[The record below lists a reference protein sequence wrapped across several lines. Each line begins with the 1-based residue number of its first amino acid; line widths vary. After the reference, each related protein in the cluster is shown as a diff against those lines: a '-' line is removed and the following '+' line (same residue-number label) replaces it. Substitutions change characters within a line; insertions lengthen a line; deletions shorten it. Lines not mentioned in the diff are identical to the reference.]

1 MTTDITSDLIRD
13 LSVKA
18 VEGFLNSKIPLSEG
32 IAKEASALNFNSEQ
46 VKRAVEA
53 TNCIAYLKMLGMSE
67 DRTFEFPIADYKQC
81 LAHMVMPEGAPE
93 ELVGSEFKEA
103 QASAPMEKVASPH
116 TQEMSNEEFLK
127 MLSKEAQQKFL
138 LTESSSNKVKL
149 DHLSGYSSILA
160 EKLIKQAQAV
170 GQDPQCMDKLAS
182 VTDEIQF
189 AQLSYL
195 VAGEVK
201 KYRNLKDY
209 GMFKEASLRNVKEL
223 AELHKEANEVVSE
236 LKQRRDRQSRM
247 DGLLKQAA
255 ATLQPQVQPTAAR
268 AALGNTVAA
277 SKLAGS
283 AVGAGVAKAVKTVAK
298 APAAIVKHPKLL
310 AGLAAGPVVDDLFYS
325 PGTDPST
332 GRPNDVWAALH
343 G

>member
-1 MTTDITSDLIRD
+1 MTEITSDLIRD

-18 VEGFLNSKIPLSEG
+18 VEGFMNQKVPLSVG
-32 IAKEASALNFNSEQ
+32 IAKEASAMGFNSEQ
-46 VKRAVEA
+46 VKRSVEA
-53 TNCIAYLKMLGMSE
+53 TNCIAYLKMLGMAE
-67 DRTFEFPIADYKQC
+67 DRTFEFPVADYKEV

-93 ELVGSEFKEA
+93 ELVGPEFKEV
-103 QASAPMEKVASPH
+103 QASAPMEKAAS
-116 TQEMSNEEFLK
+116 TQEMSNEEFLA

-138 LTESSSNKVKL
+138 MTESSSNKVKL
-149 DHLSGYSSILA
+149 EHLSGYSSILA
-160 EKLIKQAQAV
+160 EKLVKQAQAV
-170 GQDPQCMDKLAS
+170 SKDPQCMDKLAS
-182 VTDEIQF
+182 VTDENQF

-201 KYRNLKDY
+201 KYRNLGNY

-223 AELHKEANEVVSE
+223 AELHKEAGEVVAE
-236 LKQRRDRQSRM
+236 LKQRRDIQSRM

-255 ATLQPQVQPTAAR
+255 APVKPQVQPTAAR
-268 AALGNTVAA
+268 AALGSTVAA

-283 AVGAGVAKAVKTVAK
+283 AVGSGVAKAVKTIAK